1 MKLEQ
6 LCLSGEPRLDINF
19 YNLCIQKILFACTVH
34 TCTVISV
41 SLFPPLSFPLQIFS
55 LLYSPSLNSFLSL
68 SFSGYSLFSFTFNS
82 FSLSLF
88 FRIIAAVRTLLSL
101 IPINQKVLEALE
113 VFVHPISSQG
123 ASEDTRL
130 PPSPKA
136 VLSEFYDAAAV
147 SPTLL
152 LYNLEV
158 YIHVHILHFVHA
170 CIQLVLYICTHVH
183 VHSCLYKFIYTTLY
197 KIIMVLIIMR
207 PTCTCTIHV
216 HVLYMYL
223 HSISH
228 CSCLGNKP

>member
-1 MKLEQ
+1 MSSIFL
-6 LCLSGEPRLDINF
+6 P
-19 YNLCIQKILFACTVH
+19 LF
-34 TCTVISV
+34 
-41 SLFPPLSFPLQIFS
+41 FPLQFFS
-55 LLYSPSLNSFLSL
+55 LFFIVPLLILSFL
-68 SFSGYSLFSFTFNS
+68 GYSLFSLSCNS
-82 FSLSLF
+82 FSFFLS

-158 YIHVHILHFVHA
+158 YIHVHIITL
-170 CIQLVLYICTHVH
+170 CTHITH
-183 VHSCLYKFIYTTLY
+183 CTCMYSIS
-197 KIIMVLIIMR
+197 IIHLH
-207 PTCTCTIHV
+207 TCTCTFMS
-216 HVLYMYL
+216 L
-223 HSISH
+223 
-228 CSCLGNKP
+228 

>member
-1 MKLEQ
+1 MSPFFL
-6 LCLSGEPRLDINF
+6 LSLSLSNFCLFI
-19 YNLCIQKILFACTVH
+19 
-34 TCTVISV
+34 
-41 SLFPPLSFPLQIFS
+41 
-55 LLYSPSLNSFLSL
+55 YSPSLNSFLSL
-68 SFSGYSLFSFTFNS
+68 SFIFSFTFNS
-82 FSLSLF
+82 FSFSLS

-158 YIHVHILHFVHA
+158 YMYIHVHILH
-170 CIQLVLYICTHVH
+170 
-183 VHSCLYKFIYTTLY
+183 
-197 KIIMVLIIMR
+197 M
-207 PTCTCTIHV
+207 
-216 HVLYMYL
+216 YMYL
-223 HSISH
+223 CSSISH
-228 CSCLGNKP
+228 GGCLGNKP

>member
-1 MKLEQ
+1 MYPKNFILHV
-6 LCLSGEPRLDINF
+6 LYIYMYCYKCLPFS
-19 YNLCIQKILFACTVH
+19 
-34 TCTVISV
+34 S
-41 SLFPPLSFPLQIFS
+41 SLFPSPNFFSSFILPLLILFFLSHFQDILCS
-55 LLYSPSLNSFLSL
+55 LLHLI
-68 SFSGYSLFSFTFNS
+68 LF
-82 FSLSLF
+82 FSLS

-158 YIHVHILHFVHA
+158 
-170 CIQLVLYICTHVH
+170 C
-183 VHSCLYKFIYTTLY
+183 
-197 KIIMVLIIMR
+197 
-207 PTCTCTIHV
+207 IHV
-216 HVLYMYL
+216 HVQYYTT
-223 HSISH
+223 
-228 CSCLGNKP
+228 